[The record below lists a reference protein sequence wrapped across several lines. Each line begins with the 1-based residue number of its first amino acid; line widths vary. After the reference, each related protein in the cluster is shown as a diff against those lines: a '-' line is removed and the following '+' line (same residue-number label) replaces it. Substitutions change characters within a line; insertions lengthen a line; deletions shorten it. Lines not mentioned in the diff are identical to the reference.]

1 MWKQNFS
8 SEFTKIG
15 QNSDKFDDSWTAINN
30 HHFKFYQ
37 NGMILSKASVIHIL
51 NAQVFKN
58 NDATLKHNK
67 QPTTWLP
74 INQLEDFNIYS

>member
-1 MWKQNFS
+1 
-8 SEFTKIG
+8 
-15 QNSDKFDDSWTAINN
+15 
-30 HHFKFYQ
+30 
-37 NGMILSKASVIHIL
+37 MILSKASVIHIL

-74 INQLEDFNIYS
+74 INQLEDFNIYSWIVCWTYKQNTDHQETQIIL